1 MKRKTNRVGTYG
13 ISAILACA
21 SLLSVQ
27 LASAQDPVIFSD
39 TFGSGSTLN
48 AAPTAPTANSTS
60 YEQGLGIT
68 VTGSSGSIASGDLS
82 LVGGSTGSLV
92 NEVGALFTATPLTL
106 SGVGSEIDLQVVWV
120 ATSNILSGAST
131 GSQIALGLYNSGGS
145 APQQGTTIFDSG
157 TSPTGG
163 AKGWEGYAASTL
175 QAGTSKIYP
184 RSVQNNATLATNQEL
199 LFNNVSSSQSY
210 HDPAGGNLTGA
221 SKTSTNNLTAG
232 ATYTS
237 ELRITLTGATSL
249 AVSNTLFSGAGTGGT
264 VLWSENGTTNN
275 ATDVTFDGLAF
286 GYRYS
291 GTSAASELDINSITV
306 STNIP
311 EPSTWMLVASGLAL
325 MIGLARNRR

>member
-1 MKRKTNRVGTYG
+1 MKTLRNRVG
-13 ISAILACA
+13 LCCA
-21 SLLSVQ
+21 SAVVACISVLSVQ
-27 LASAQDPVIFSD
+27 RAAADVTIFSD

-48 AAPTAPTANSTS
+48 AAPATPTANSTS
-60 YEQGLGIT
+60 YEQGLGVT
-68 VTGSSGSIASGDLS
+68 VTGSGGSIASGDLS
-82 LVGGSTGSLV
+82 LKGGTTSSLV
-92 NEVGALFTATPLTL
+92 DEIAALFTSTPLTL
-106 SGVGSEIDLQVVWV
+106 SGIGSEIDFQVVWV
-120 ATSNILSGAST
+120 ATSNILSGTST

-145 APQQGTTIFDSG
+145 APQQGATIFSSG

-184 RSVQNNATLATNQEL
+184 RPIQNNATLATNQEL
-199 LFNNVSSSQSY
+199 LFNNVSSSQSF
-210 HDPAGGNLTGA
+210 HDPAAGNLTGA
-221 SKTSTNNLTAG
+221 SKTSTNNLTIG

-275 ATDVTFDGLAF
+275 ATDVTFDGLGF

-291 GTSAASELDINSITV
+291 GTSAASQLDIDSIAVT
-306 STNIP
+306 TNIP
-311 EPSTWMLVASGLAL
+311 EPSTWMLVGSGLAL
-325 MIGLARNRR
+325 MIGLARRRR

>member
-1 MKRKTNRVGTYG
+1 MKINGKLGV
-13 ISAILACA
+13 SVVVACV
-21 SLLSVQ
+21 SVLSVGRV
-27 LASAQDPVIFSD
+27 SAQVTLFND

-48 AAPTAPTANSTS
+48 AAPTAPSANSTS
-60 YEQGLGIT
+60 YEQGLGVT
-68 VTGSSGSIASGDLS
+68 VTGSSGSIGSGDLMLKGGTTSS
-82 LVGGSTGSLV
+82 LVD
-92 NEVGALFTATPLTL
+92 EVAALFTATPLTL
-106 SGVGSEIDLQVVWV
+106 PSIGSEIDLEVVWV
-120 ATSNILSGAST
+120 ATTNILSGTST

-145 APQQGTTIFDSG
+145 APQQGATIFDSA

-175 QAGTSKIYP
+175 QAGTAKIYP
-184 RSVQNNATLATNQEL
+184 RGMQNNGTLATNQEL

-221 SKTSTNNLTAG
+221 SKSSTNNLTAG

-264 VLWSENGTTNN
+264 VLWSQNGTTNN
-275 ATDVTFDGLAF
+275 ATDVTFDGMAF

-291 GTSAASELDINSITV
+291 GSSAASELDISSITV
-306 STNIP
+306 TTNVP
-311 EPSTWMLVASGLAL
+311 EPSTWMLVGSGLAL
-325 MIGLARNRR
+325 LVGLARRRR

>member
-1 MKRKTNRVGTYG
+1 MKRMRNWVGSCG
-13 ISAILACA
+13 VSAVVACISVLT
-21 SLLSVQ
+21 VQ
-27 LASAQDPVIFSD
+27 RASADVTIFSD

-60 YEQGLGIT
+60 YEQGFGI
-68 VTGSSGSIASGDLS
+68 VATGSGGSISSGDLS
-82 LVGGSTGSLV
+82 LKSGTTGSLV
-92 NEVGALFTATPLTL
+92 DEIAALFTAAPLTL

-120 ATSNILSGAST
+120 ATTNILSGSST
-131 GSQIALGLYNSGGS
+131 ASQIGIGLYNSGGS
-145 APQQGTTIFDSG
+145 APQQGTTIFDSA

-175 QAGTSKIYP
+175 QLGTSKIYP
-184 RSVQNNATLATNQEL
+184 RPIQNNATLATNQEL
-199 LFNNVSSSQSY
+199 LFNNVSSSQSF
-210 HDPAGGNLTGA
+210 HDPAAGNLTGA

-249 AVSNTLFSGAGTGGT
+249 AVSNTLYSGAGTGGT
-264 VLWSENGTTNN
+264 VLWSQNGTTNN

-291 GTSAASELDINSITV
+291 GTSAASQLDIDSIGVT
-306 STNIP
+306 TNVP
-311 EPSTWMLVASGLAL
+311 EPSTWMLVGSSLAL
-325 MIGLARNRR
+325 MIGLGRRRR